1 MHKLQRVSKIMKV
14 LFSSLLCLYPLAL
27 ILFWLNPQTMHY
39 YLNGFQLSFLPYGLE
54 MPQTL
59 SVATIIYAFLLC
71 LLPTTV
77 KLCIFY
83 FASKL
88 FSLFEQGIIFSL
100 RNVLLIR
107 NIAMTMLIG
116 ELFVNPIFKALISML
131 LSWQKGPGERVLQIT
146 ITGHDFGT
154 IFISIIMFIAS
165 WVMAQGC
172 SIKREQELTI

>member
-39 YLNGFQLSFLPYGLE
+39 YLNGFQL
-54 MPQTL
+54 
-59 SVATIIYAFLLC
+59 
-71 LLPTTV
+71 LPTAV
-77 KLCIFY
+77 MLCIFY
-83 FASKL
+83 FTSRL

-107 NIAMTMLIG
+107 NIAMTLLIG
-116 ELFVNPIFKALISML
+116 ELLVNPIFKALISML

-154 IFISIIMFIAS
+154 IFISIIMFVAS
-165 WVMAQGC
+165 WIMAQGC